1 MRCLGHIR
9 CGDPHR
15 TACPFARAQRGGAAW
30 NECGAGVG
38 VTHRDGR
45 VRDGWAQD
53 EGDGWAQDEG
63 RTAHLVWVLTR
74 GVERYRI
81 TARGGA

>member
-1 MRCLGHIR
+1 M
-9 CGDPHR
+9 
-15 TACPFARAQRGGAAW
+15 
-30 NECGAGVG
+30 
-38 VTHRDGR
+38 RDGWAQDEGDGWAQDEG
-45 VRDGWAQD
+45 DGWAQD